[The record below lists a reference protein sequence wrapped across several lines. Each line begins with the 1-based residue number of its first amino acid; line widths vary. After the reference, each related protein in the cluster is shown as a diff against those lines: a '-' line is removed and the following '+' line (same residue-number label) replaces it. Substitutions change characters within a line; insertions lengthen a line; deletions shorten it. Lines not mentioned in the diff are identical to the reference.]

1 MGFRYRRRVKIAPGV
16 HLNFGKRGTSVSLG
30 GHGVTTNYSKR
41 GRRTTYSLRGTG
53 LSYTTKTQK
62 ASGCGCAIPM
72 LLLIVV
78 AIGALIKN
86 ERGDRRRGTGSRDPE
101 RHPRPPTAGCP
112 LASSF
117 VR

>member
-16 HLNFGKRGTSVSLG
+16 HLNIGKRGTSVSLG

-53 LSYTTKTQK
+53 LSYATKTQK

-72 LLLIVV
+72 MVLII
-78 AIGALIKN
+78 ASMAFLAKSS
-86 ERGDRRRGTGSRDPE
+86 RGNRQHGR
-101 RHPRPPTAGCP
+101 CQ
-112 LASSF
+112 ASA
-117 VR
+117 

>member
-1 MGFRYRRRVKIAPGV
+1 MGFRFRRRVKIAPGV

-72 LLLIVV
+72 LLLILAMMAAVM
-78 AIGALIKN
+78 
-86 ERGDRRRGTGSRDPE
+86 RTSRGSRRPTNRE
-101 RHPRPPTAGCP
+101 RSALSPS
-112 LASSF
+112 AS
-117 VR
+117 

>member
-1 MGFRYRRRVKIAPGV
+1 VKIAPGV

-41 GRRTTYSLRGTG
+41 GVRTTYSLRGTG

-72 LLLIVV
+72 MLLIV
-78 AIGALIKN
+78 ATMLGLLRISRKP
-86 ERGDRRRGTGSRDPE
+86 RRFGRRSR
-101 RHPRPPTAGCP
+101 
-112 LASSF
+112 
-117 VR
+117 